1 MISLVPL
8 VIAMFSYFVYL
19 LLDYRDPL
27 VIYVNPFASSMLL
40 GGEAYYGSE
49 LLVSYMV
56 SFSSSEIE
64 KSHPIYLISS
74 TLIWSIAL
82 TIANMLLIRKL
93 YIVKIEEEK
102 VL

>member
-1 MISLVPL
+1 
-8 VIAMFSYFVYL
+8 
-19 LLDYRDPL
+19 
-27 VIYVNPFASSMLL
+27 MLL
-40 GGEAYYGSE
+40 AGEAYYGSE
-49 LLVSYMV
+49 LPVSYMV

-93 YIVKIEEEK
+93 YIVKIEEER